1 MILIADNLTVTN
13 SAIAKAISDMDPG
26 PIQDLVFQCE
36 RAGAEAIDINPGP
49 LTKDPEEKM
58 TFLVAAVQS
67 VCGLPLLLDTI
78 NHKAL
83 EAGLRVSLNPVIING
98 FSLEPKKLE
107 FILPLAK
114 QYDADIIGYL
124 LYPNG
129 HVPAGEDDLTQ
140 IALDLYGEF
149 KKKGM
154 DDNRLIIDPVVAPLM
169 WENGMRHNRN
179 ILSLI
184 QNLPDLFGFP
194 VRTIAGLS
202 NLTSGP
208 GPSGKKRLAEQTF
221 IPMLASA
228 GLTYGLLNVL
238 LPETLRTARMSHM
251 LLNTDVF
258 SWVAAP

>member
-13 SAIAKAISDMDPG
+13 ASIAKAIDAMNPG

-49 LTKDPEEKM
+49 LTKNPEEKM
-58 TFLVAAVQS
+58 TFLVATVQS
-67 VCGLPLLLDTI
+67 VSGLPLLLDTT
-78 NHKAL
+78 NPKAL

-114 QYDADIIGYL
+114 RYNAEIIGYL

-129 HVPAGEDDLTQ
+129 HVPTGEDDLIR
-140 IALDLYGEF
+140 IAVDLYEEF
-149 KKKGM
+149 KKTGIE
-154 DDNRLIIDPVVAPLM
+154 DSHLIIDPVVAPLM
-169 WENGMRHNRN
+169 WENGMRHNQH
-179 ILSLI
+179 ILSLVRS
-184 QNLPDLFGFP
+184 LPDLLGFP
-194 VRTIAGLS
+194 VRTIAGIS

-208 GPSGKKRLAEQTF
+208 GPVGKKRIAEQAY

-228 GLTYGLLNVL
+228 GLTFALLNVL
-238 LPETLRTARMSHM
+238 APETVRIARLSHT

-258 SWVAAP
+258 SWAAMP

>member
-1 MILIADNLTVTN
+1 MILVADNLTVTN
-13 SAIAKAISDMDPG
+13 RIIAKAIDAMDPG

-36 RAGAEAIDINPGP
+36 RAGAEAIDVNPGP

-58 TFLVAAVQS
+58 TFLVATVQS
-67 VCGLPLLLDTI
+67 VTGLPILLDTT
-78 NHKAL
+78 NPKAL

-129 HVPAGEDDLTQ
+129 HVPAGEDDLVQ

-149 KKKGM
+149 KKTGI

-169 WENGMRHNRN
+169 WEKGLRHNQN
-179 ILSLI
+179 ILSVI
-184 QNLPDLFGFP
+184 RSLPDVLGFP
-194 VRTIAGLS
+194 VRTIAGIS

-208 GPSGKKRLAEQTF
+208 GPVGKKRLAEQTF
-221 IPMLASA
+221 IPMLAAA
-228 GLTYGLLNVL
+228 GLTFALLNVL
-238 LPETLRTARMSHM
+238 IPDTIRIIHMSQM
-251 LLNTDVF
+251 FLNTDVF
-258 SWVAAP
+258 SWAATP